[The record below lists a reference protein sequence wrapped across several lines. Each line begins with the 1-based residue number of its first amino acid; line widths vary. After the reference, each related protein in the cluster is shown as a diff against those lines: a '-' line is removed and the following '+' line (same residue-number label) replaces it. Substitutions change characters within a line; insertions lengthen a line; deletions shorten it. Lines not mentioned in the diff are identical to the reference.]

1 MLGLLALLVVAAVV
15 CVRLGAWQIDRAYA
29 TSQAA
34 AEAQAE
40 ELAHAA
46 ARPLSEIVEP
56 GAHLMG
62 RDVGRPL
69 TVTGEFVPASRCWCR
84 VAASAGRAGRSS

>member
-40 ELAHAA
+40 ELLMRRRVRCPRSSSRVLTSWVATSA
-46 ARPLSEIVEP
+46 AR
-56 GAHLMG
+56 
-62 RDVGRPL
+62 
-69 TVTGEFVPASRCWCR
+69 SR
-84 VAASAGRAGRSS
+84 

>member
-1 MLGLLALLVVAAVV
+1 MLSAARLPRMLGLLALLVVAAVV

-40 ELAHAA
+40 AEGRRAELLAA
-46 ARPLSEIVEP
+46 KLRELGVEP
-56 GAHLMG
+56 
-62 RDVGRPL
+62 D
-69 TVTGEFVPASRCWCR
+69 
-84 VAASAGRAGRSS
+84 